1 MTSNEPPRLQMRSAR
16 NIMGSGVVLGIAGG
30 LLLWLM
36 GYVGPV
42 YFLPIVLIAAA
53 VGGILFGV
61 PGYLFERKVNRE
73 REEAHEEAEAEAA
86 RERRAARAMATSPTQ
101 MPAPAGTPV
110 IVLQV
115 GGAGGPYAT
124 VPAQTVMNFQGY
136 GAAPTAPV
144 ATTAGG
150 RGTTVAPAGAPGGH
164 PSARPSTSAPPTWP
178 LDEPLCVME
187 TNREKDVWAVA
198 QRAHILPE
206 KIIGFTTLPPEEIA
220 QEFGVLLTSVRKVS
234 RVEGDANVDPGDLE
248 RIGNIIERHL
258 EGGEGRVVVLPALE
272 NLVEAG
278 NVRNVR
284 RLLEVVRDLAQG
296 SKGSMLVSLDPVSL
310 PEANV
315 SLLERGT
322 FKLRESDLS

>member
-1 MTSNEPPRLQMRSAR
+1 MTSSEPPRLQMRSAR
-16 NIMGSGVVLGIAGG
+16 NILGSGVVLGIAGG

-36 GYVGPV
+36 GYVGPI
-42 YFLPIVLIAAA
+42 YFLPIVIVAAL
-53 VGGILFGV
+53 VGGVLFGV

-73 REEAHEEAEAEAA
+73 REEAHEEAEAQAA
-86 RERRAARAMATSPTQ
+86 RERRAARAGATSPAQ

-115 GGAGGPYAT
+115 GGSGGPYAA
-124 VPAQTVMNFQGY
+124 VPAQTVMNFPGY
-136 GAAPTAPV
+136 GAVPTAPF
-144 ATTAGG
+144 ATSAAE
-150 RGTTVAPAGAPGGH
+150 RGSAAAPGGAH
-164 PSARPSTSAPPTWP
+164 PGAKPTTWVPPTWP

-187 TNREKDVWAVA
+187 TNREKDVWTVA
-198 QRAHILPE
+198 QRARVPPE
-206 KIIGFTTLPPEEIA
+206 KVIGFTTLSPEEIA
-220 QEFGVLLTSVRKVS
+220 QEFGVLLSSIRKVS
-234 RVEGDANVDPGDLE
+234 RVEGEENVDPGNLE
-248 RIGNIIERHL
+248 KIGNIIERHL

-315 SLLERGT
+315 SLLERGA
-322 FKLRESDLS
+322 FKLRESDAH